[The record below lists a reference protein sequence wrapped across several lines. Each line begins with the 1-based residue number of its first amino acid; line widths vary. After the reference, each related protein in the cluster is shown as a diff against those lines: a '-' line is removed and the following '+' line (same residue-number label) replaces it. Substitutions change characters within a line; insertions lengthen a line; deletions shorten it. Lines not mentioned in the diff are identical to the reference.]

1 MSHDPP
7 CIFCPINHYIE
18 YATRKEN
25 CCLLRCPSLP
35 ENSVLLPLAV
45 RHTKDHTI
53 WNENI
58 TRLRFLS
65 VRCCTPWIQS
75 MERSAKPSTRNAMG
89 SLTSCSVLRMYHAS
103 TAPQTRPCLGRGKA
117 IITTTPA
124 IHCGVDVAC
133 HSAYASEGL
142 GASTSWSCVPI
153 NSMRTLSAS
162 VFLIPPRD

>member
-1 MSHDPP
+1 VAVSTRHPAGDVRAPRDPELIRLAWKGALAWVWGSCVCQQLPRLGLLPNISSTIIFADLSSSFLVSHDPP

-75 MERSAKPSTRNAMG
+75 MERCCNLQSHQLETRWG
-89 SLTSCSVLRMYHAS
+89 
-103 TAPQTRPCLGRGKA
+103 
-117 IITTTPA
+117 
-124 IHCGVDVAC
+124 
-133 HSAYASEGL
+133 HSRAA
-142 GASTSWSCVPI
+142 
-153 NSMRTLSAS
+153 
-162 VFLIPPRD
+162 VF